1 MSAALIDLVSVGAQ
15 DVYITGDPQ
24 VSFFRQNYK
33 RHTNFSIK
41 PERIDYVGTFKSGN
55 EVSIPIRS
63 KGDLLSYVWIENANI
78 NSRSSDASIFQE
90 SKSSPGFGV
99 EAALPMPSPTEFS
112 LWIGGQ
118 EVTKLDTLF
127 INTVHNT
134 LYNESSAKASCAMT
148 TRDGGDNASNGS
160 YIIPFFFSEDWT
172 KSLPL
177 VGLQY
182 HEVEIRIKC
191 RNGPFDLSSS
201 TRPKVYGSYVYVDTD
216 EREFFANGE
225 HELLITQTQ
234 HQPMSGSDT
243 SIDLSYFNHP
253 VKAVHIA
260 SNNKSSFFPNGTPYT
275 FTDAS
280 MFINGVPL
288 FENMTHE
295 YHRNV
300 VPSRHCSILNTT
312 VDLEEIY
319 TWPFCLTMNKSQ
331 PTGTLNFS
339 RIDNA
344 RININ
349 GGTNGGVNRE
359 MIRAYAVNYNILR
372 IKNGMGGIAFGN

>member
-41 PERIDYVGTFKSGN
+41 PERMDYIGVFGSGN
-55 EVSIPIRS
+55 EVSIPIKS

-78 NSRSSDASIFQE
+78 NSNDNDASIF
-90 SKSSPGFGV
+90 KSANATTPV
-99 EAALPMPSPTEFS
+99 ETSPTEFS

-148 TRDGGDNASNGS
+148 TQDGGDNASPDS

-191 RNGPFDLSSS
+191 RNGTFNLNSN
-201 TRPKVYGSYVYVDTD
+201 RPKVYGSYVFVDTD
-216 EREFFANGE
+216 EREFFAKGE
-225 HELLITQTQ
+225 HEILITQTQ
-234 HQPMSGSDT
+234 HQPMSASDT
-243 SIDLSYFNHP
+243 SIDLTYFNHP

-260 SNNKSSFFPNGTPYT
+260 AGNDSGPIADGVPGVTSYK

-300 VPSRHCSILNTT
+300 VPSRHCSVLNNT
-312 VDLEEIY
+312 VDSEQIY

-344 RININ
+344 KININ
-349 GGTNGGVNRE
+349 YTGSATNTKID

>member
-1 MSAALIDLVSVGAQ
+1 
-15 DVYITGDPQ
+15 
-24 VSFFRQNYK
+24 
-33 RHTNFSIK
+33 
-41 PERIDYVGTFKSGN
+41 
-55 EVSIPIRS
+55 
-63 KGDLLSYVWIENANI
+63 
-78 NSRSSDASIFQE
+78 
-90 SKSSPGFGV
+90 
-99 EAALPMPSPTEFS
+99 

-134 LYNESSAKASCAMT
+134 LYNESQAKATCAVT
-148 TRDGGDNASNGS
+148 TQDGGGNASTGS

-191 RNGPFDLSSS
+191 RNGTFNLGSS
-201 TRPKVYGSYVYVDTD
+201 PKVYGSYVFVDTE
-216 EREFFANGE
+216 ERDFFANNE

-234 HQPMSGSDT
+234 HQPMTSSDT
-243 SIDLSYFNHP
+243 SIDLTYFNHP

-260 SNNKSSFFPNGTPYT
+260 AGSNVSTYYR

-295 YHRNV
+295 YYRNV
-300 VPSRHCSILNTT
+300 VPSRHCSVLNTT
-312 VDLEEIY
+312 VDSEQIY

-344 RININ
+344 KININ
-349 GGTNGGVNRE
+349 GLSTDNDNID

>member
-41 PERIDYVGTFKSGN
+41 PERMDYIGTFGSGN
-55 EVSIPIRS
+55 EVSIPIKS
-63 KGDLLSYVWIENANI
+63 KGDLLSYVWIENTNI
-78 NSRSSDASIFQE
+78 NSRNNDYSLFSDATATE
-90 SKSSPGFGV
+90 T
-99 EAALPMPSPTEFS
+99 SPTEFS

-134 LYNESSAKASCAMT
+134 LYNESSAKASCAT
-148 TRDGGDNASNGS
+148 TTQDGGDNASSGS

-191 RNGPFDLSSS
+191 RNGTFDLG
-201 TRPKVYGSYVYVDTD
+201 TDRPKVYGSYVFVDTD

-234 HQPMSGSDT
+234 HQPMSVSDT
-243 SIDLSYFNHP
+243 SIDLTYFNHP

-260 SNNKSSFFPNGTPYT
+260 AGNKSTTAYT

-300 VPSRHCSILNTT
+300 VPSRHCSVLNTT
-312 VDLEEIY
+312 VDSEQIY

-344 RININ
+344 KININ
-349 GGTNGGVNRE
+349 GLSGSNADID

>member
-41 PERIDYVGTFKSGN
+41 PERMDYIGTFGSGN
-55 EVSIPIRS
+55 EVSIPIKS

-78 NSRSSDASIFQE
+78 NSSNNNASIF
-90 SKSSPGFGV
+90 KSGNLTSD
-99 EAALPMPSPTEFS
+99 ETSPTEFS

-134 LYNESSAKASCAMT
+134 LYNESQAKATCAVT
-148 TRDGGDNASNGS
+148 TQDGGDNASTDS

-191 RNGPFDLSSS
+191 RNGTFNLNSN
-201 TRPKVYGSYVYVDTD
+201 RPKVYGSYVFVDTD
-216 EREFFANGE
+216 EREFFAKGE
-225 HELLITQTQ
+225 HEILITQTQ
-234 HQPMSGSDT
+234 HQPMSASDT
-243 SIDLSYFNHP
+243 SIDLTYFNHP

-260 SNNKSSFFPNGTPYT
+260 AGNDSGHIADGVPGVTSYK

-300 VPSRHCSILNTT
+300 VPSRHCSVLNNT
-312 VDLEEIY
+312 VDSEQIY

-349 GGTNGGVNRE
+349 GPVDENIEN
-359 MIRAYAVNYNILR
+359 IRAYAVNYNILR

>member
-41 PERIDYVGTFKSGN
+41 PERMDYIGTFESGN
-55 EVSIPIRS
+55 EVSIPIKS

-78 NSRSSDASIFQE
+78 NSSNNSASIF
-90 SKSSPGFGV
+90 KSGNLTSD
-99 EAALPMPSPTEFS
+99 ETSPTEFS

-134 LYNESSAKASCAMT
+134 LYNESSAKATCAMT
-148 TRDGGDNASNGS
+148 TQDGGDNASPDS

-182 HEVEIRIKC
+182 HEVEIRIKF
-191 RNGPFDLSSS
+191 RNGTFSLGSS
-201 TRPKVYGSYVYVDTD
+201 PKVYGSYVFVDTD
-216 EREFFANGE
+216 EREFFAKGE

-234 HQPMSGSDT
+234 HQPMSASDT
-243 SIDLSYFNHP
+243 SIDLTYFNHP

-260 SNNKSSFFPNGTPYT
+260 AGNHLNTSYT

-300 VPSRHCSILNTT
+300 VPSRHCSVLNNT
-312 VDLEEIY
+312 VDSEQIY

-344 RININ
+344 KININ
-349 GGTNGGVNRE
+349 NPGDFSSGGNLD
-359 MIRAYAVNYNILR
+359 MIRTYAVNYNILR

>member
-41 PERIDYVGTFKSGN
+41 PERMDYIGTFGSGN

-78 NSRSSDASIFQE
+78 NSRNNNASLFSDATATE
-90 SKSSPGFGV
+90 T
-99 EAALPMPSPTEFS
+99 SPTEFS

-148 TRDGGDNASNGS
+148 TKDSGDNASSGS

-191 RNGPFDLSSS
+191 RNGTFTPG
-201 TRPKVYGSYVYVDTD
+201 TRPKVYGSYVFVDTD
-216 EREFFANGE
+216 EREFFANDE

-234 HQPMSGSDT
+234 HQPMSASDT
-243 SIDLSYFNHP
+243 SIDLTYFNHP

-260 SNNKSSFFPNGTPYT
+260 AGNKSNTAYT

-280 MFINGVPL
+280 MLINGVPL

-312 VDLEEIY
+312 VDSEQIY

-331 PTGTLNFS
+331 PAGTLNFS

-344 RININ
+344 KININ
-349 GGTNGGVNRE
+349 GPSDANID

>member
-33 RHTNFSIK
+33 RHTNFAIK

-55 EVSIPIRS
+55 EISIPIKS
-63 KGDLLSYVWIENANI
+63 KGDLLNYVWIENANI
-78 NSRSSDASIFQE
+78 NSRVSDNSLFSDSGATE
-90 SKSSPGFGV
+90 T
-99 EAALPMPSPTEFS
+99 SPTEFS
-112 LWIGGQ
+112 LYVGGQ
-118 EVTKLDTLF
+118 EVTKLDSLF

-148 TRDGGDNASNGS
+148 TQDGGDNASSGS

-191 RNGPFDLSSS
+191 RNGTFDVGSN
-201 TRPKVYGSYVYVDTD
+201 PKVYGSYIYLDTT
-216 EREFFANGE
+216 EREFFANNE
-225 HELLITQTQ
+225 HEILITQTQ
-234 HQPMSGSDT
+234 YQPMTESDT

-260 SNNKSSFFPNGTPYT
+260 AGNASNTVYD

-280 MFINGVPL
+280 MFINGTPL
-288 FENMTHE
+288 FENMSHE
-295 YHRNV
+295 YYKNV
-300 VPSRHCSILNTT
+300 VPSRHCSILNST
-312 VDLEEIY
+312 VNNEHIY

-344 RININ
+344 KININ
-349 GGTNGGVNRE
+349 YNNSTTNANVG
-359 MIRAYAVNYNILR
+359 MIRAYAVNYTILR
-372 IKNGMGGIAFGN
+372 IKNGMGGVAFGN

>member
-15 DVYITGDPQ
+15 DVYITGNPE

-33 RHTNFSIK
+33 RHTNFAIK
-41 PERIDYVGTFKSGN
+41 PERMDYIGTFGSGN
-55 EVSIPIRS
+55 EVSIPIKS

-78 NSRSSDASIFQE
+78 NTRNNDASIF
-90 SKSSPGFGV
+90 SNA
-99 EAALPMPSPTEFS
+99 EASETSPTEFS

-134 LYNESSAKASCAMT
+134 LYNESQAKATCAMT
-148 TRDGGDNASNGS
+148 TQDGGDNVSTGS

-191 RNGPFDLSSS
+191 RNGTFDLNSN
-201 TRPKVYGSYVYVDTD
+201 RPKVYGSYVFLDTQ

-234 HQPMSGSDT
+234 YQPMSASDT
-243 SIDLSYFNHP
+243 SIDLTYFNHP

-260 SNNKSSFFPNGTPYT
+260 AGNKSTTAYE

-288 FENMTHE
+288 FENMTGE

-300 VPSRHCSILNTT
+300 VPSRHCSILNNT
-312 VDLEEIY
+312 VGSEQIY

-344 RININ
+344 KININ
-349 GGTNGGVNRE
+349 GPGPVTPNIN

>member
-1 MSAALIDLVSVGAQ
+1 MSAALIDLVSIGAQ
-15 DVYITGDPQ
+15 DVYITGNPE

-33 RHTNFSIK
+33 RHTNFAIK
-41 PERIDYVGTFKSGN
+41 PERLDYIGTFAANN
-55 EVSIPIRS
+55 EVIIPIKT
-63 KGDLLSYVWIENANI
+63 KGDLLSYVWIENPDI
-78 NSRSSDASIFQE
+78 NHQSDDDSIF
-90 SKSSPGFGV
+90 K
-99 EAALPMPSPTEFS
+99 ADNATSPTEFA
-112 LWIGGQ
+112 LYIGGQ

-134 LYNESSAKASCAMT
+134 LYNESSAKASCAT
-148 TRDGGDNASNGS
+148 TTKDQGPNASSNS

-191 RNGPFDLSSS
+191 RNGTFAPSI
-201 TRPKVYGSYVYVDTD
+201 RPKVYGSYIYIDTE
-216 EREFFANGE
+216 EREFFATGE

-234 HQPMSGSDT
+234 YQPMLDTDT
-243 SIDLSYFNHP
+243 SVDLTYFNHP
-253 VKAVHIA
+253 VKAVHITA
-260 SNNKSSFFPNGTPYT
+260 GSKTATSYT

-280 MFINGVPL
+280 MFINGTAL

-295 YHRNV
+295 YHRNI
-300 VPSRHCSILNTT
+300 VPSRHCSVLNNT
-312 VDLEEIY
+312 VDDEQIY
-319 TWPFCLTMNKSQ
+319 TWPLCLTMNKSQ
-331 PTGTLNFS
+331 PSGSLNFS

-344 RININ
+344 KININ
-349 GGTNGGVNRE
+349 NPNGSDVT

-372 IKNGMGGIAFGN
+372 IKNGMGGVAFGN

>member
-1 MSAALIDLVSVGAQ
+1 MSAALIDLVSIGAQ

-33 RHTNFSIK
+33 RHTNFAIK
-41 PERIDYVGTFKSGN
+41 PERIDYVGTFKSSN
-55 EVSIPIRS
+55 EISIPIKS
-63 KGDLLSYVWIENANI
+63 KGDLLSYVWIENTSI
-78 NSRSSDASIFQE
+78 NSKTSNNSIF
-90 SKSSPGFGV
+90 KSLDGN
-99 EAALPMPSPTEFS
+99 ETSPTEFS
-112 LWIGGQ
+112 LWVGGQ

-134 LYNESSAKASCAMT
+134 LYNESSAKATCAMT
-148 TRDGGDNASNGS
+148 TQDGGANASTDS
-160 YIIPFFFSEDWT
+160 YVVPFFFSEDWT

-191 RNGPFDLSSS
+191 RNGTFNVGSD
-201 TRPKVYGSYVYVDTD
+201 PKVYGSYVYLDTT
-216 EREFFANGE
+216 EREFFANNE
-225 HELLITQTQ
+225 HEILITQTQ
-234 HQPMSGSDT
+234 YQPMTKDDT

-253 VKAVHIA
+253 VKTVHITA
-260 SNNKSSFFPNGTPYT
+260 GTGSNTSYT

-280 MFINGVPL
+280 MFINGTPL
-288 FENMTHE
+288 FENMSHE
-295 YHRNV
+295 YYKNI
-300 VPSRHCSILNTT
+300 VPSRHCSVLNNT
-312 VDLEEIY
+312 VAEEQIY

-344 RININ
+344 KININ
-349 GGTNGGVNRE
+349 YGGSTSNTNID

-372 IKNGMGGIAFGN
+372 IKNGMGGVAFGN

>member
-41 PERIDYVGTFKSGN
+41 PERMDYIGTFGSGN
-55 EVSIPIRS
+55 EVSIPIKS
-63 KGDLLSYVWIENANI
+63 KGDLLSYVWIENPNI
-78 NSRSSDASIFQE
+78 NSRNNNNSIF
-90 SKSSPGFGV
+90 KPGSV
-99 EAALPMPSPTEFS
+99 HLSQPQATSPTEFS

-134 LYNESSAKASCAMT
+134 LYNESSAKATCAVT
-148 TRDGGDNASNGS
+148 TQDGGDNASTDS

-191 RNGPFDLSSS
+191 RDGRFNLGTD
-201 TRPKVYGSYVYVDTD
+201 RPKVYGSYVFLDTD

-234 HQPMSGSDT
+234 HQPMSASDT
-243 SIDLSYFNHP
+243 SIDLTYFNHP

-260 SNNKSSFFPNGTPYT
+260 AGNHLNTSYT
-275 FTDAS
+275 LTDAS

-300 VPSRHCSILNTT
+300 VPSRHCSVLNNT
-312 VDLEEIY
+312 VESEQIY

-344 RININ
+344 KININ
-349 GGTNGGVNRE
+349 GPVSANLD
-359 MIRAYAVNYNILR
+359 MIRTYAVNYNILR

>member
-41 PERIDYVGTFKSGN
+41 PERMDYIGTFESGN
-55 EVSIPIRS
+55 EVSIPIKS

-78 NSRSSDASIFQE
+78 NSRANDDSIFR
-90 SKSSPGFGV
+90 SIGPGGSV
-99 EAALPMPSPTEFS
+99 SETSPTEFS

-148 TRDGGDNASNGS
+148 TQDGGDNVSTGS
-160 YIIPFFFSEDWT
+160 YVIPFFFSEDWT

-191 RNGPFDLSSS
+191 RNGTFSLGSS
-201 TRPKVYGSYVYVDTD
+201 PKVYGSYVFVDTD

-234 HQPMSGSDT
+234 HQPMSASDT
-243 SIDLSYFNHP
+243 SIDLTYFNHP

-260 SNNKSSFFPNGTPYT
+260 AGNGNDSGDRQVTSYA

-312 VDLEEIY
+312 VDSEQIY

-344 RININ
+344 KININ
-349 GGTNGGVNRE
+349 GPSDANLD

>member
-41 PERIDYVGTFKSGN
+41 PERMDYIGTFESGN
-55 EVSIPIRS
+55 EVSIPIKS
-63 KGDLLSYVWIENANI
+63 KGDLLSYVWIENVNI
-78 NSRSSDASIFQE
+78 NNKNSNDCIFKSASGNE
-90 SKSSPGFGV
+90 T
-99 EAALPMPSPTEFS
+99 SPTEFS

-134 LYNESSAKASCAMT
+134 LYNESSAKATCART
-148 TRDGGDNASNGS
+148 TQDGGDNASNGS

-182 HEVEIRIKC
+182 HEVEIRVKC
-191 RNGPFDLSSS
+191 RNGTFSLGSS
-201 TRPKVYGSYVYVDTD
+201 PKVYGSYVFVDTD
-216 EREFFANGE
+216 EREFFAKGE

-234 HQPMSGSDT
+234 HQPMSASDT
-243 SIDLSYFNHP
+243 SIDLTYFNHP

-260 SNNKSSFFPNGTPYT
+260 AGNGNDVAGNRQPTSYT

-300 VPSRHCSILNTT
+300 VPSRHCSVLNNT
-312 VDLEEIY
+312 VDSEQIY

-344 RININ
+344 KININ
-349 GGTNGGVNRE
+349 YGGSTSNTNID

-372 IKNGMGGIAFGN
+372 IKNGMGGVAFGN

>member
-15 DVYITGDPQ
+15 DVYIKGNPE

-41 PERIDYVGTFKSGN
+41 PERIDYIGTFESGN
-55 EVSIPIRS
+55 EVSIPIKS

-78 NSRSSDASIFQE
+78 NNNNHDDCIF
-90 SKSSPGFGV
+90 KSANATSN
-99 EAALPMPSPTEFS
+99 ETSPTEFS

-118 EVTKLDTLF
+118 EVTKLDSLF

-134 LYNESSAKASCAMT
+134 LYNESQAKATCAVT
-148 TRDGGDNASNGS
+148 TQDSGENASTGS

-191 RNGPFDLSSS
+191 RNGTFSLGSS
-201 TRPKVYGSYVYVDTD
+201 PKVYGSYVFLDTE

-234 HQPMSGSDT
+234 YQPMSASDT
-243 SIDLSYFNHP
+243 SIDLTYFNHP

-260 SNNKSSFFPNGTPYT
+260 AGNGSTTSYT

-288 FENMTHE
+288 FENMTGE

-300 VPSRHCSILNTT
+300 VPSRHCSILNNT
-312 VDLEEIY
+312 VDSEQIY

-344 RININ
+344 KININ
-349 GGTNGGVNRE
+349 GPADSNID
-359 MIRAYAVNYNILR
+359 MIRTYAVNYNILR
-372 IKNGMGGIAFGN
+372 IKNGMGGVAFGN

>member
-41 PERIDYVGTFKSGN
+41 PERMDYIGTFQSGN

-78 NSRSSDASIFQE
+78 NSRNDDASIFSDSTASE
-90 SKSSPGFGV
+90 T
-99 EAALPMPSPTEFS
+99 SPTEFS

-134 LYNESSAKASCAMT
+134 LYNESQAKATCAAT
-148 TRDGGDNASNGS
+148 TQDGGDNASTGS

-182 HEVEIRIKC
+182 HEVEIRIKF
-191 RNGPFDLSSS
+191 RNGTFSLGSS
-201 TRPKVYGSYVYVDTD
+201 PKVYGSYVFVDTD

-234 HQPMSGSDT
+234 HQPMSASDT
-243 SIDLSYFNHP
+243 SIDLTYFNHP
-253 VKAVHIA
+253 VKAIHIA
-260 SNNKSSFFPNGTPYT
+260 AGNDSGPVVDGVPGVTSYT

-300 VPSRHCSILNTT
+300 VPSRHCSVLNNT
-312 VDLEEIY
+312 VDSEQIY

-344 RININ
+344 KININ
-349 GGTNGGVNRE
+349 GLSTDNLNIH

>member
-41 PERIDYVGTFKSGN
+41 PERMDYIGVFGSGN
-55 EVSIPIRS
+55 EVSIPIKS

-78 NSRSSDASIFQE
+78 NNNNSDASIF
-90 SKSSPGFGV
+90 KSENAKSD
-99 EAALPMPSPTEFS
+99 ETSPTEFS

-134 LYNESSAKASCAMT
+134 LYNESSAKASCAST
-148 TRDGGDNASNGS
+148 TQDGGDNASPGS
-160 YIIPFFFSEDWT
+160 YVIPFFFSEDWT

-191 RNGPFDLSSS
+191 RNGTFTPG
-201 TRPKVYGSYVYVDTD
+201 TRPKVYGSYVFVDTD

-234 HQPMSGSDT
+234 HQPMSDSDT
-243 SIDLSYFNHP
+243 SIDLTYFNHP

-260 SNNKSSFFPNGTPYT
+260 AGNASNTVYD

-312 VDLEEIY
+312 VDSEQIY

-344 RININ
+344 KININ
-349 GGTNGGVNRE
+349 YTDSTTNANID

>member
-1 MSAALIDLVSVGAQ
+1 MD
-15 DVYITGDPQ
+15 YI
-24 VSFFRQNYK
+24 
-33 RHTNFSIK
+33 
-41 PERIDYVGTFKSGN
+41 GTFESGN
-55 EVSIPIRS
+55 EVSIPIKS

-78 NSRSSDASIFQE
+78 NSRNNDDSIF
-90 SKSSPGFGV
+90 KSTNARSD
-99 EAALPMPSPTEFS
+99 ETSPTEFS

-134 LYNESSAKASCAMT
+134 LYNESSAKATCAMT
-148 TRDGGDNASNGS
+148 NQDGGDNAPTGS

-182 HEVEIRIKC
+182 HEVEIRVKC
-191 RNGPFDLSSS
+191 RNGTFSLGSS
-201 TRPKVYGSYVYVDTD
+201 PKVYGSYVFVDTD

-225 HELLITQTQ
+225 HEILITQTQ
-234 HQPMSGSDT
+234 HQPMTSSDT
-243 SIDLSYFNHP
+243 SIDLTYFNHP

-260 SNNKSSFFPNGTPYT
+260 AGNHLNTSYT

-300 VPSRHCSILNTT
+300 VPSRHCSVLNNT
-312 VDLEEIY
+312 VDSEQIY

-344 RININ
+344 KININ
-349 GGTNGGVNRE
+349 NPGDFSSGGNLD
-359 MIRAYAVNYNILR
+359 MIRTYAVNYNILR

>member
-15 DVYITGDPQ
+15 DVYITGNPE

-33 RHTNFSIK
+33 RHTNFAIK
-41 PERIDYVGTFKSGN
+41 PERMDYIGTFESGN
-55 EVSIPIRS
+55 EVSIPIKS
-63 KGDLLSYVWIENANI
+63 KGDLLSYVWIENVNI
-78 NSRSSDASIFQE
+78 NSNNSDASIF
-90 SKSSPGFGV
+90 KSLVGN
-99 EAALPMPSPTEFS
+99 ETSPTEFS

-134 LYNESSAKASCAMT
+134 LYNESQAKATCAMT
-148 TRDGGDNASNGS
+148 TKDGGDNVSTGS

-191 RNGPFDLSSS
+191 RNGTFSLGSS
-201 TRPKVYGSYVYVDTD
+201 PKVYGSYVFLDTQ

-234 HQPMSGSDT
+234 YQPMTASDT
-243 SIDLSYFNHP
+243 SIDLTYFNHP

-260 SNNKSSFFPNGTPYT
+260 AGNGSTTSYT

-288 FENMTHE
+288 FENMTGE

-300 VPSRHCSILNTT
+300 VPSRHCSVLNTT
-312 VDLEEIY
+312 VDSEQIS

-344 RININ
+344 KININ
-349 GGTNGGVNRE
+349 GPASANLD

>member
-33 RHTNFSIK
+33 RHTNFAIK

-55 EVSIPIRS
+55 EISIPIKS
-63 KGDLLSYVWIENANI
+63 KGDLLSYVWIENASI
-78 NSRSSDASIFQE
+78 NSRASNNSIF
-90 SKSSPGFGV
+90 KSSAGN
-99 EAALPMPSPTEFS
+99 ETSPTEFS
-112 LWIGGQ
+112 LYVGGQ
-118 EVTKLDTLF
+118 EVTKLDSLF

-148 TRDGGDNASNGS
+148 TQDGGANVSNDN
-160 YIIPFFFSEDWT
+160 YVIPFFFSEDWT

-191 RNGPFDLSSS
+191 RNGTFDLSSS
-201 TRPKVYGSYVYVDTD
+201 TRPKVYGSYVFVDTD

-234 HQPMSGSDT
+234 HQPMSASDT
-243 SIDLSYFNHP
+243 SIDLTYFNHP

-260 SNNKSSFFPNGTPYT
+260 AGNHLNTSYT
-275 FTDAS
+275 LTDAS

-300 VPSRHCSILNTT
+300 VPSRHCSVLNTT
-312 VDLEEIY
+312 VDSEQIY

-344 RININ
+344 KININ
-349 GGTNGGVNRE
+349 GLSGLNANID

-372 IKNGMGGIAFGN
+372 IKNGMGGVAFGN

>member
-41 PERIDYVGTFKSGN
+41 PERMDYIGTFESGN
-55 EVSIPIRS
+55 EISIPIKS
-63 KGDLLSYVWIENANI
+63 KGDLLSYVWIEHANI
-78 NSRSSDASIFQE
+78 NNNNHNNSIF
-90 SKSSPGFGV
+90 KSANGTSD
-99 EAALPMPSPTEFS
+99 ETSPTEFS

-118 EVTKLDTLF
+118 EVTKLDSLF

-134 LYNESSAKASCAMT
+134 LYNESSAKATCAST
-148 TRDGGDNASNGS
+148 TQDGGDNVSTGS

-191 RNGPFDLSSS
+191 RNGPFSLGSS
-201 TRPKVYGSYVYVDTD
+201 PKVYGSYVYLDTT
-216 EREFFANGE
+216 EREFFANNE
-225 HELLITQTQ
+225 HEILITQTQ
-234 HQPMSGSDT
+234 YQPMSGSDT

-260 SNNKSSFFPNGTPYT
+260 SNNKSSFFPNGTEYL

-300 VPSRHCSILNTT
+300 VPSRHCSVLNTT

-372 IKNGMGGIAFGN
+372 IKNGMGGVAFGN

>member
-41 PERIDYVGTFKSGN
+41 PERMDYIGTFESGN
-55 EVSIPIRS
+55 EVSIPIKS

-78 NSRSSDASIFQE
+78 NSRNNIASIFSDATASE
-90 SKSSPGFGV
+90 T
-99 EAALPMPSPTEFS
+99 SPTEFS

-148 TRDGGDNASNGS
+148 TQAQGANASKDS

-182 HEVEIRIKC
+182 HEVEIRIKF
-191 RNGPFDLSSS
+191 RNGTFSLGSS
-201 TRPKVYGSYVYVDTD
+201 PKVYGSYVFVDTE

-234 HQPMSGSDT
+234 HQPMSASDT
-243 SIDLSYFNHP
+243 SIDLTYFNHP

-260 SNNKSSFFPNGTPYT
+260 AGNHLNTSYT

-300 VPSRHCSILNTT
+300 IPSRHCSILNTT
-312 VDLEEIY
+312 VEDEQIY

-344 RININ
+344 KININ
-349 GGTNGGVNRE
+349 APVSANLD
-359 MIRAYAVNYNILR
+359 MIRTYAVNYNILR

>member
-41 PERIDYVGTFKSGN
+41 PERMDYIGTFGSGN
-55 EVSIPIRS
+55 EVSIPIKS

-78 NSRSSDASIFQE
+78 NSNDNDASIF
-90 SKSSPGFGV
+90 KSANATTPV
-99 EAALPMPSPTEFS
+99 ETSPTEFS

-148 TRDGGDNASNGS
+148 TQDGGDNASPDS

-191 RNGPFDLSSS
+191 RNGTFNLNSN
-201 TRPKVYGSYVYVDTD
+201 RPKVYGSYVFVDTD
-216 EREFFANGE
+216 EREFFAKGE
-225 HELLITQTQ
+225 HEILITQTQ
-234 HQPMSGSDT
+234 HQPMSASDT
-243 SIDLSYFNHP
+243 SIDLTYFNHP

-260 SNNKSSFFPNGTPYT
+260 AGNDSGPIADGVPGVTSYK

-300 VPSRHCSILNTT
+300 VPSRHCSVLNNT
-312 VDLEEIY
+312 VDSEQIY

-344 RININ
+344 KININ
-349 GGTNGGVNRE
+349 TPVSANLN

>member
-1 MSAALIDLVSVGAQ
+1 MHQ
-15 DVYITGDPQ
+15 
-24 VSFFRQNYK
+24 
-33 RHTNFSIK
+33 
-41 PERIDYVGTFKSGN
+41 
-55 EVSIPIRS
+55 
-63 KGDLLSYVWIENANI
+63 
-78 NSRSSDASIFQE
+78 
-90 SKSSPGFGV
+90 
-99 EAALPMPSPTEFS
+99 
-112 LWIGGQ
+112 
-118 EVTKLDTLF
+118 LD
-127 INTVHNT
+127 
-134 LYNESSAKASCAMT
+134 
-148 TRDGGDNASNGS
+148 S

-191 RNGPFDLSSS
+191 RNGTFNLGSS
-201 TRPKVYGSYVYVDTD
+201 PKVYGSYVFVDTD

-234 HQPMSGSDT
+234 HQPMSVSDT
-243 SIDLSYFNHP
+243 SIDLTYFNHP
-253 VKAVHIA
+253 VKAIHIA
-260 SNNKSSFFPNGTPYT
+260 AGNKATTAYT

-288 FENMTHE
+288 FENMTGE

-300 VPSRHCSILNTT
+300 VPSRHCSVLNNT
-312 VDLEEIY
+312 VDSEQIY

-344 RININ
+344 KININ
-349 GGTNGGVNRE
+349 GPGPVTPNIN

-372 IKNGMGGIAFGN
+372 IKNGMGGVAFGN

>member
-41 PERIDYVGTFKSGN
+41 PERMDYIGVFGSGN
-55 EVSIPIRS
+55 EVSIPIKS

-78 NSRSSDASIFQE
+78 NSNDDDASIF
-90 SKSSPGFGV
+90 KSANATTPV
-99 EAALPMPSPTEFS
+99 ETSPTEFS
-112 LWIGGQ
+112 LYVGGQ
-118 EVTKLDTLF
+118 EVTKLDSLF

-148 TRDGGDNASNGS
+148 TQDGGDNVSTGS
-160 YIIPFFFSEDWT
+160 YVIPFFFSEDWT

-191 RNGPFDLSSS
+191 RNGTFSLGSS
-201 TRPKVYGSYVYVDTD
+201 PKVYGSYVFVDTD

-234 HQPMSGSDT
+234 HQPMSASDT
-243 SIDLSYFNHP
+243 SIDLTYFNHP

-260 SNNKSSFFPNGTPYT
+260 AGNHLNTSYT
-275 FTDAS
+275 LTDAS

-312 VDLEEIY
+312 VDSEQIY

-344 RININ
+344 KININ
-349 GGTNGGVNRE
+349 GPSDANLD